1 MSIKF
6 ETFRIGLDPDG
17 EDRFVPFSPE
27 SFGAVITEST
37 IDGDF
42 DFPIDFEY
50 TASGTFFAYAYI
62 PDYMRVTSAGRVQYY
77 FLTPLSVT
85 APKYGAENVAL
96 ARPLKFAAHKDV
108 CATFHT
114 EYLKYQT
121 GSRIYQGHYLGAQ
134 STNTYDP
141 PEAPDWT
148 QTPRLM
154 PYHLSEINNVYRLFR
169 SGEYTVLVFFTQE
182 NGIKNC
188 LVTLDQIT
196 NLWGSS
202 ARSVGN
208 FIFALKDLNAF
219 GNISVAS
226 VDDVKVIPRQA
237 LKYSDWFN
245 AITVDNTIIVTASG
259 NDYSCAVTAS
269 SLIGVST
276 RFPSRTTDSDI
287 ALPTTGD
294 VAFEVGAG
302 SSWVQVLPFVHAAN
316 AANIGVDII
325 FHLFFGAGATFQLVM
340 DVEQDNFI
348 RSVDLSQYCGVNFY
362 WVNAGDKSQQTTAA
376 VLQTISGVLG
386 TTASVAMAVPTGG
399 VSLIGAASGI
409 AGTAGGVVGLVDSIQ
424 KPPPTTSGAGSF
436 PGAFVTTSPFDRSMV
451 YGFPMV
457 KVYTIPYSDTVAQTM
472 RGAYAENTD
481 GEPFYISIDDQRE
494 LFYAGPGTTRP
505 YYMYIRAEAIPLR
518 TRANED
524 HDDNDTIF
532 MTRADMDEFRELL
545 RRGLRLWFNHEKY
558 IPGYLRPFRSRY
570 DGTEWIG

>member
-1 MSIKF
+1 MSTTF
-6 ETFRIGLDPDG
+6 QTFRVGLDPEG
-17 EDRFVPFSPE
+17 EDRFIPFDPKSY
-27 SFGAVITEST
+27 GAPITENT

-50 TASGTFFAYAYI
+50 TTSGAFYAYSYI
-62 PDYMRVTSAGRVQYY
+62 PDYMRATSSGREQYY
-77 FLTPLSVT
+77 FLTPISV
-85 APKYGAENVAL
+85 ADPKYVDGTARV
-96 ARPLKFAAHKDV
+96 RPLKFAAHKDV

-134 STNTYDP
+134 SYDTFLP

-154 PYHLSEINNVYRLFR
+154 PYHLSETNNVYRLFK

-188 LVTLDQIT
+188 LVTLDQIV
-196 NLWGSS
+196 NLWGS
-202 ARSVGN
+202 ADRSVGD
-208 FIFALKDLNAF
+208 FIFGLKDINTF
-219 GNISVAS
+219 GTFSVAS
-226 VDDVKVIPRQA
+226 VDGVKVVPRQA
-237 LKYSDWFN
+237 LKYSTWFN
-245 AITVDNTIIVTASG
+245 SITAGNTIEIAVTG
-259 NDYSCAVTAS
+259 NSYSCAVTAS
-269 SLIGVST
+269 AFIGSST
-276 RFPSRTTDSDI
+276 IFHSRDVDADI
-287 ALPTTGD
+287 TLPTTGD

-316 AANIGVDII
+316 AVSIGIDII
-325 FHLFFGAGATFQLVM
+325 LHLFFGAGGTFQLVM

-348 RSVDLSQYCGVNFY
+348 RSVDLSQYCDVNFY
-362 WVNAGDKSQQTTAA
+362 WLNAGDKSQQTTAA

-399 VSLIGAASGI
+399 ASLIGAASGI

-481 GEPFYISIDDQRE
+481 GEPFYLSLHEQRE
-494 LFYAGPGTTRP
+494 LFYQGPGTTRP
-505 YYMYIRAEAIPLR
+505 YYMYIRADAIPLR
-518 TRANED
+518 TRANEELG
-524 HDDNDTIF
+524 DNDTAL
-532 MTRADMDEFRELL
+532 MTRADMNEFRELL

-570 DGTEWIG
+570 DGTEWID